1 MIQAVAAGIA
11 ALVDHP
17 VSSSTVQ
24 ICNNDV
30 TVHFGYEFLN
40 LLNGSICKAKRF
52 SLDSLFVRSGGLEFH
67 QLLIPG
73 RII

>member
-1 MIQAVAAGIA
+1 MIQAVAAVVP

-17 VSSSTVQ
+17 VSSSTIQ

-30 TVHFGYEFLN
+30 IVHFDCEFLN
-40 LLNGSICKAKRF
+40 LLNGSICKAKHF

-67 QLLIPG
+67 QLLIPE
-73 RII
+73 RIV